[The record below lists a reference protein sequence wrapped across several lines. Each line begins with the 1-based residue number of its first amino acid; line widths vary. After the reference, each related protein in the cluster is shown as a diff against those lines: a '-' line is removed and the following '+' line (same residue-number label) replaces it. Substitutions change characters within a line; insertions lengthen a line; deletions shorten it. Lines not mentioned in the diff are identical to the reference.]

1 MPGYREIRVRENP
14 YSRLF
19 YTVFQKALLAISVAE
34 TSGNTQGHKSSS
46 NLKMNVI
53 FKWIPS
59 FLGKNESFTTLKVD
73 Q

>member
-19 YTVFQKALLAISVAE
+19 YTVFQKALLAINVAE

-53 FKWIPS
+53 FK
-59 FLGKNESFTTLKVD
+59 
-73 Q
+73 